1 MNKFIVVVMAFLAYV
16 QVSYAQNEVRDMNII
31 KNNPNYI
38 YSTGTSIVSTEE
50 ASQNAKDL
58 LNAEIEDWLK
68 KNSES
73 DFAGFIAKS
82 QERLGFIKTK
92 RGNLYRVFAYVNKA
106 DILPY
111 YKDETVIT
119 WVFDDKLEE
128 ANIVSA
134 EMTTKGSIENIT
146 SEQVS
151 STEKYAEIVEE
162 LPQSVIPSVKE
173 SKYIPNDKEK
183 ELLNIKTFIELN
195 EYINEGRENESIV
208 QIGKYSTLPTD
219 GIIYMFIH
227 NREGEIPACMKNEN
241 GRVLNL
247 STGEKDQITNYKGCG
262 AIWIRFK

>member
-1 MNKFIVVVMAFLAYV
+1 MTRIIIAIIALLVYG
-16 QVSYAQNEVRDMNII
+16 QVLYAQSEVRDMNII
-31 KNNPNYI
+31 KYNPNYI

-111 YKDETVIT
+111 YKDESIIT
-119 WVFDDKLEE
+119 EAFDDKLEE
-128 ANIVSA
+128 ANVVSA
-134 EMTTKGSIENIT
+134 EMTTKNSIENIT
-146 SEQVS
+146 SGQAS
-151 STEKYAEIVEE
+151 STEMNAEIIEA

-173 SKYIPNDKEK
+173 AKYIPNDKEK

-195 EYINEGRENESIV
+195 EYINEGRENENIV
-208 QIGKYSTLPTD
+208 QVGKYSTLPD
-219 GIIYMFIH
+219 GGVVYIFIH
-227 NREGEIPACMKNEN
+227 NRKGEIPACMKNEN
-241 GRVLNL
+241 GRILNL
-247 STGEKDQITNYKGCG
+247 STGKEDQISKYKGCG